1 MKCMFSTRNLQVR
14 AKDRQVSVTMC
25 ERCQKRLCQH
35 RLGSGIYVWPI
46 VFLKKLLFAPCGL
59 ILSQF
64 CTNSIPKASCRS
76 QSLLCTHSITCQGLG
91 FLLSPSQAILSQEF
105 RWNLGGA
112 VWETEIYSKNCRSYC
127 AGFCCSL
134 GCYSLSV
141 TWVSVAPHLWHFM
154 GSQLD

>member
-14 AKDRQVSVTMC
+14 AKDRQVSASTDWG
-25 ERCQKRLCQH
+25 R
-35 RLGSGIYVWPI
+35 
-46 VFLKKLLFAPCGL
+46 VFMFGPLFSWRSSCLLPVAWSCLSSALTVSLKPLAGAK
-59 ILSQF
+59 
-64 CTNSIPKASCRS
+64 
-76 QSLLCTHSITCQGLG
+76 SLLCTHSITCQGLG
-91 FLLSPSQAILSQEF
+91 FLLSPSQAILSKEF